1 MSQGHD
7 KEFKF
12 SPDNYSEGEQR
23 IVNAGALKS
32 LSGPR
37 EGNVIKKKKKKK
49 SGKVD
54 RVRKEKNLL
63 PDFPFPHPRAFSHNC
78 EMGTRSKRK
87 PKG

>member
-1 MSQGHD
+1 MEARLTYLELLLSQGHD

-54 RVRKEKNLL
+54 RV
-63 PDFPFPHPRAFSHNC
+63 
-78 EMGTRSKRK
+78 
-87 PKG
+87 